1 MKYGATSY
9 LPTLITSDF
18 ENIPVALE
26 VLKQWFA
33 TYGNRRGVAGIHL
46 EGPFISKEKKG
57 IHPENF
63 VIKPTDSLLAQII
76 PYARLFP
83 IMMTIAPEHFTETQ
97 IKYLADN
104 GIIVSVG
111 HTNATYEQADA
122 AFKNGASTVTHI
134 FNAMHGLSGRLPG
147 VVGAILNNDCYAG
160 IIADMLHVHK
170 ANIQIMTKVKPDHM
184 FLITD
189 AVTPV
194 GTDLTEFN
202 FAGKRLHVKDGIC

>member
-63 VIKPTDSLLAQII
+63 VIKPTDSLLA
-76 PYARLFP
+76 
-83 IMMTIAPEHFTETQ
+83 
-97 IKYLADN
+97 
-104 GIIVSVG
+104 
-111 HTNATYEQADA
+111 
-122 AFKNGASTVTHI
+122 
-134 FNAMHGLSGRLPG
+134 
-147 VVGAILNNDCYAG
+147 
-160 IIADMLHVHK
+160 
-170 ANIQIMTKVKPDHM
+170 
-184 FLITD
+184 
-189 AVTPV
+189 
-194 GTDLTEFN
+194 
-202 FAGKRLHVKDGIC
+202 